1 MTATKKVVIVGA
13 GPSGLACAE
22 EILTH
27 NGDYDVNIMDK
38 KSKVGEN
45 PRCAGGVS
53 LYMAEKVGVSIP
65 KNCIVA
71 RIRRVCIYAPNGN
84 RWELEGDKDYGYIL
98 NRELFEQDMAEKV
111 EGLGGKMILN
121 QVFTFKD
128 LDREFFA
135 KSQYDYIVGADGP
148 ASVVRQWLGLP
159 RLSLEDVHIGVQK
172 MISIDY
178 YPHDTIQLYFG
189 ENVAPQGY
197 AWIFPCGDS
206 KVRIGLGIPSSKGPL
221 AMSLL
226 DQFISRQVN
235 DYKVI
240 DCIGKQIP
248 TTRMPKTG
256 VYGNILLVGDALPST
271 DPVTGGG
278 IIQAIASGKAAGQAL
293 AEDKPF
299 NYDRY
304 IGWLRKQNSRRY
316 RLKKVLYSFSD
327 EDLNELI
334 QVMKG
339 FTPKTLSVGKE
350 ISRAILHL
358 LWQKPRLFKKFFKY
372 LR

>member
-1 MTATKKVVIVGA
+1 LKVLVVGA
-13 GPSGLACAE
+13 GPAGLACARS
-22 EILTH
+22 ILTH
-27 NGDYDVNIMDK
+27 NPSIEVTVVDK

-45 PRCAGGVS
+45 PRCAGGIS
-53 LYMAEKVGVSIP
+53 LYMMGKVGVSVP
-65 KNCIVA
+65 EACIVA
-71 RIRRVCIYAPNGN
+71 KVRRVRIYAPNMDY
-84 RWELEGDKDYGYIL
+84 WELKGEDYGYVL
-98 NRELFEQDMAEKV
+98 NRELFEQATAEKV
-111 EGLGGKMILN
+111 EGLGDKMILN
-121 QVFTFKD
+121 QFFTFKD

-172 MISIDY
+172 TISMDY
-178 YPHDTIQLYFG
+178 YPQDTIQLYFG

-197 AWIFPCGDS
+197 AWIFPCGDG

-278 IIQAIASGKAAGQAL
+278 IMQAIASGKAAGQAL
-293 AEDKPF
+293 AEARPE
-299 NYDRY
+299 NYDGY
-304 IGWLRKQNSRRY
+304 VGWLRKQNNRRY
-316 RLKKVLYSFSD
+316 RLKKVLNSFSD
-327 EDLNELI
+327 EDFNDLI
-334 QVMKG
+334 HVMQG
-339 FTPKTLSVGKE
+339 FRPKTMSIGKE
-350 ISRAILHL
+350 LRSAVIHL
-358 LWQKPRLFKKFFKY
+358 LLRKPRLLRKFFKS
-372 LR
+372 LH